1 MVYAEGEGSRIQF
14 WHDPWSS
21 PTSLKEL
28 YPELFVSAMA
38 QEALIFDLF
47 FYAPDGGG
55 RS

>member
-1 MVYAEGEGSRIQF
+1 MVYAEGEGSRIRF
-14 WHDPWSS
+14 WHDPWSG

-28 YPELFVSAMA
+28 YLELFVCAMA
-38 QEALIFDLF
+38 QEALISDLF